1 MKSLVLLLT
10 VVLPGITFASVS
22 TYYLLP
28 KWAVLNASFKY
39 YDQVAKS
46 PSSTSMRD
54 VFIAQAAEN
63 RHRINC
69 FAEGVGV
76 LLGGGIVAIG
86 IHGICT
92 QQTRKPLDS
101 NNSLRSTR

>member
-1 MKSLVLLLT
+1 MRLFALLIT

-28 KWAVLNASFKY
+28 EWAALNASVKS

-46 PSSTSMRD
+46 PSSTMRD
-54 VFIAQAAEN
+54 VFIAQSAEN

-76 LLGGGIVAIG
+76 LLGSGIFAIG
-86 IHGICT
+86 MHGILT
-92 QQTRKPLDS
+92 QPRKQPDS
-101 NNSLRSTR
+101 NHSLRSTPQL

>member
-1 MKSLVLLLT
+1 MRSFVLLLT
-10 VVLPGITFASVS
+10 VVLPGLTFVSVS

-28 KWAVLNASFKY
+28 EWVALNASFKA

-46 PSSTSMRD
+46 PSSTMRD

-76 LLGGGIVAIG
+76 LLGGGIFAIG
-86 IHGICT
+86 MHGIFT
-92 QQTRKPLDS
+92 QQNRKQPDS
-101 NNSLRSTR
+101 NDSLRSTRQ